1 MITAVLLYCG
11 PVPSLPDLCLYK
23 CLKFSLHCTISSV
36 VFQNMMITA
45 ALLYCGSVFPPSTHV
60 CTSFSVHGTISS
72 VVCQN
77 MMLLYC
83 GPVFPPSTY
92 ACTSFIV
99 HGTIS
104 SVVCQNMMITAVLW
118 THFSPPPTFV
128 CFCSLPI
135 HSGHQWTYQPGSH
148 RRKVTEAFSS
158 TFFLRCVP

>member
-45 ALLYCGSVFPPSTHV
+45 VLLYCGSVFPPSTHV

-77 MMLLYC
+77 MM
-83 GPVFPPSTY
+83 
-92 ACTSFIV
+92 
-99 HGTIS
+99 
-104 SVVCQNMMITAVLW
+104 ITAVLW
-118 THFSPPPTFV
+118 TCFSPVDLCLYKFYCTRYNIICCVSKHDDNCCTVDPFLPSPD
-128 CFCSLPI
+128 FCLFL
-135 HSGHQWTYQPGSH
+135 
-148 RRKVTEAFSS
+148 FSS
-158 TFFLRCVP
+158 HSFWTSMDVPAGVT